1 MVSVVLILTCT
12 ALVVV
17 PNRVVVVEVAVV
29 PRVIICVG

>member
-17 PNRVVVVEVAVV
+17 PNGVVVVEVAVF
-29 PRVIICVG
+29 PRVVICVV